1 MESNA
6 IYDLVRTRYGDLA
19 TQSPGLEA
27 HRKIAEAFGYQPS
40 ELLSIPQDA
49 NLGVGCGNPL
59 ALAKLREVRIVHKIR
74 ICKT

>member
-1 MESNA
+1 MESSA

-19 TQSPGLEA
+19 QSPGLEA

-59 ALAKLREVRIVHKIR
+59 ALAKLREVSTVHKR
-74 ICKT
+74 RCKT